1 MPATLRVMANLAAI
15 ALLFLAGVLL
25 RRMGW
30 LEARHAA
37 HLLWVVVNVGLPALI
52 MGTLS
57 RVRIDAALLVL
68 PAIASLVMMIAGTS
82 ARAAARLLNGPRPT
96 EGALVVSAMAMN
108 LAFVF
113 PFVLLAWGPEAL
125 ARTVIFDIGN
135 SVTQW
140 TLVYFVAAR
149 YGGGVAHV
157 RAALLR
163 VALAPPFVA
172 ILAAIAV
179 NRLASPVWPSI
190 FDALRLLG
198 QTLTLLVVL
207 AVGLLFEARRLAT
220 PEVLAAVSLRCGLGL
235 AAGTLLSY
243 AFGLDRSLAAV
254 AIVGCAAPVG
264 FGAVVMAQRERLDL
278 GLAAAAVSLSGLVA
292 LLLLPALLL
301 GLRS

>member
-1 MPATLRVMANLAAI
+1 MSNLAAI

-25 RRMGW
+25 RRLGW

-37 HLLWVVVNVGLPALI
+37 HLLWVVVNVGLPALV

-68 PAIASLVMMIAGTS
+68 PAIASLVMMIAGAS
-82 ARAAARLLNGPRPT
+82 ARAAALLLKAPRPT

-113 PFVLLAWGPEAL
+113 PFVSLAWGPEAL

-135 SVTQW
+135 AVTQW

-149 YGGGVAHV
+149 YGGGVAHL
-157 RAALLR
+157 RAALQR

-179 NRLASPVWPSI
+179 NRLAPAVWPSL

-207 AVGLLFEARRLAT
+207 AVGLLFEARRLAR
-220 PEVLAAVSLRCGLGL
+220 PEVLAAVGLRCGVGL
-235 AAGTLLSY
+235 VAGTLLAH

-264 FGAVVMAQRERLDL
+264 FGAVVMAERERLDL
-278 GLAAAAVSLSGLVA
+278 GLAAAAVSLSGLFA
-292 LLLLPALLL
+292 LILLPALLV
-301 GLRS
+301 GLRP

>member
-1 MPATLRVMANLAAI
+1 M
-15 ALLFLAGVLL
+15 
-25 RRMGW
+25 
-30 LEARHAA
+30 
-37 HLLWVVVNVGLPALI
+37 VNVGLPALI

-57 RVRIDAALLVL
+57 RVRIDAELLVL
-68 PAIASLVMMIAGTS
+68 PLIASLVMVIAGTS
-82 ARAAARLLNGPRPT
+82 ARAAALFLKGPRPT
-96 EGALVVSAMAMN
+96 QGALVVSAMAMN

-125 ARTVIFDIGN
+125 ANTVIFDIGN
-135 SVTQW
+135 AVTQW

-157 RAALLR
+157 RPALLR

-179 NRLASPVWPSI
+179 NRLAPPVWPSI
-190 FDALRLLG
+190 FDALRLVG
-198 QTLTLLVVL
+198 QALTLLVVL
-207 AVGLLFEARRLAT
+207 AVGLLFEARRIAAR
-220 PEVLAAVSLRCGLGL
+220 EVLVAVSLRCGLGL
-235 AAGTLLSY
+235 VTGTLLAY

-264 FGAVVMAQRERLDL
+264 FGAVVMAERERLDV

-292 LLLLPALLL
+292 LILLPALLL
-301 GLRS
+301 TLRHW